1 MAGNIHELFGFP
13 PGDASADAEWHR
25 SQSRCPFIGATCTK
39 TLNDG
44 VVSGVCTIK
53 QVTSPPVICCPVRL
67 YADSYSILS
76 DVADQCFGPGQEL
89 LPADEAVKVARERPA
104 VAVFG
109 KRWGGELHL
118 PSVGGR
124 GAYFVD
130 WILAELTPP
139 GVLVNFAAIEV
150 QSIDTT
156 GNYRSEREALLA
168 GLRFEGRSTVGLNW
182 ENVNKRI
189 LPQLIYK
196 GHVLRREPLC
206 TKGLFFVSPKPVFE
220 RIRDRLG
227 NNLARYHLQPGAI
240 TFKHYDLDAAPV
252 ASGTPLT
259 LSETGYL
266 STTVDQ
272 VAMAFTMPA
281 TLPPQQVYES
291 AIEQELKRARRGY

>member
-1 MAGNIHELFGFP
+1 MAGNIYELFGFD
-13 PGDASADAEWHR
+13 PGDTSATAVEAR
-25 SQSRCPFIGATCTK
+25 RTQECPFTSSRCSK

-53 QVTSPPVICCPVRL
+53 PVTSGPVICCPIRL
-67 YADSYSILS
+67 YADHYKILG
-76 DVADQCFGPGQEL
+76 DIAEQCFEPGLDL
-89 LPADEAVKVARERPA
+89 LPASQAVSAAKDRPV

-109 KRWGGELHL
+109 KGWGGELHL

-124 GAYFVD
+124 GSYFVD
-130 WILAELTPP
+130 WILAELSPP
-139 GVLVNFAAIEV
+139 GTLVNFAALEV

-156 GNYRSEREALLA
+156 GNYRAERDALLNDRPFDA
-168 GLRFEGRSTVGLNW
+168 RSTVGLNW

-206 TKGLFFVSPKPVFE
+206 TKGLFFVSPRPVYQ
-220 RIRDRLG
+220 RIRARLG
-227 NNLARYHLQPGAI
+227 NDLAQYHLQPGTI
-240 TFKHYDLDAAPV
+240 TFKHYDLAPGAA
-252 ASGTPLT
+252 TPGAPRALQ
-259 LSETGYL
+259 STGYL

-281 TLPPQQVYES
+281 TLPPQQVYEQ
-291 AIEQELKRARRGY
+291 AIEAELKRSRRG